1 MSVDSLIHLDTYP
14 LRPGQRFPVR
24 HISHQTLC
32 IDSVILYAS
41 QDTTGFELES
51 GVLGGTRFTLEHLK
65 KPKMSWVQVL
75 RSASLAQPQSSRL
88 DAQVVPILCGDQ
100 GVSSHLEGRY
110 LSVVLL
116 IVPTCSPYLRSLHLD
131 LRSYSF

>member
-1 MSVDSLIHLDTYP
+1 MSVDSPIHSDTYP

-32 IDSVILYAS
+32 IDGVILYAS
-41 QDTTGFELES
+41 QDTTGVKLES
-51 GVLGGTRFTLEHLK
+51 GGLGGTRFTLERLK

-75 RSASLAQPQSSRL
+75 KSASLEQPPSSRL
-88 DAQVVPILCGDQ
+88 DAQVAPILCGDR
-100 GVSSHLEGRY
+100 GVSSRLEGRY

-116 IVPTCSPYLRSLHLD
+116 IVSTCSPYLRSLHLD
-131 LRSYSF
+131 LRSRSF